1 MMATASWAAPGL
13 KSDWPEAAHLNLIAS
28 THMFKLM
35 WRSTFRH
42 PLRTGLTVGGMAVA
56 VLAFCLLRTMVAAW
70 YSGVELASPLRLVT
84 RNAVSLLF
92 PLPLSYLTK
101 IQALPGIKNVGYAYW
116 FEGIYGDKKNFFP
129 QFATSLPSY
138 LDMYPEFIFPPDQKM
153 ALVRDRRG
161 CAAGRK
167 LANRFG
173 WRLGDGIV
181 LKGTY
186 FQGEYRFVLR
196 AIYDGRDPNTDE
208 TQFFFHWDYLNETLK
223 KTAPQM
229 ADQVGW
235 YMVQVERPDL
245 APVVSQ
251 EIDSLFKNSLAETL
265 TETEAAFNM
274 SFIEMTSSILLAIR
288 VVSWVVIGVILV
300 VLANTMAMNARE
312 RLGEYAV
319 LKTLGFRPRHLVG
332 LIVGESLILALVGGG
347 LGLSLSFPVIGFFPK
362 DVEQYFPGL
371 FITSSTLVMGLSAA
385 LAVGLLAALLPA
397 WRAARVGIA
406 EALRR
411 VG

>member
-1 MMATASWAAPGL
+1 
-13 KSDWPEAAHLNLIAS
+13 
-28 THMFKLM
+28 MFKLM
-35 WRSTFRH
+35 WRSSFRH
-42 PLRTGLTVGGMAVA
+42 PLRTGLTILGMAVA
-56 VLAFCLLRTMVAAW
+56 VLAFCLLRTLVAAW

-84 RNAVSLLF
+84 RNAVSILF
-92 PLPLSYLTK
+92 PLPISYLPK
-101 IQALPGIKNVGYAYW
+101 IQAIPGIRNVGYAYW
-116 FEGIYGDKKNFFP
+116 FEGIYVDTKNFFP
-129 QFATSLPSY
+129 QFAASLPSY
-138 LDMYPEFIFPPDQKM
+138 LDMYPEFIVPPDQKL
-153 ALVRDRRG
+153 ALVKDRRG

-167 LANRFG
+167 LARRFG
-173 WRLGDGIV
+173 WRIGDAIV

-186 FQGEYRFVLR
+186 FQGEYRLVLR
-196 AIYDGRDPNTDE
+196 AIYDGRYPNTDE
-208 TQFFFHWDYLNETLK
+208 TQFFFHWDYLNEALK
-223 KTAPQM
+223 KSAPQM

-235 YMVQVERPDL
+235 YMIQVERPDL

-251 EIDSLFKNSLAETL
+251 RIDADFKNSLAETL
-265 TETEAAFNM
+265 TETEAAFNLG
-274 SFIEMTSSILLAIR
+274 FVEMTSSILWAIR

-319 LKTLGFRPRHLVG
+319 LKTLGFRPLQLAG
-332 LIVGESLILALVGGG
+332 LIVGESLLLALVGGV
-347 LGLSLSFPVIGFFPK
+347 LGLLLSFPVIGLFPK

-371 FITSSTLVMGLSAA
+371 YISRPTILIGMATAM
-385 LAVGLLAALLPA
+385 AVGLFAALVPA

>member
-1 MMATASWAAPGL
+1 V
-13 KSDWPEAAHLNLIAS
+13 
-28 THMFKLM
+28 FKLI

-42 PLRTGLTVGGMAVA
+42 PLRTGLTVLGMAVA
-56 VLAFCLLRTMVAAW
+56 VLAFCLLRTVVAAW
-70 YSGVELASPLRLVT
+70 YSGVELSSPLRLVT
-84 RNAVSLLF
+84 RNSVSLLF
-92 PLPLSYLTK
+92 PLPLSYLSK
-101 IQALPGIKNVGYAYW
+101 IQAIPGIRNVGYAYW
-116 FEGIYGDKKNFFP
+116 FEGIYIDKKNFFP
-129 QFATSLPSY
+129 QFALSIPGY
-138 LDMYPEFIFPPDQKM
+138 LEMYPEFIFPPDQKL
-153 ALVRDRRG
+153 ALTKDRRG

-167 LANRFG
+167 LAKRFG
-173 WRLGDGIV
+173 WRVGDAIE

-186 FQGEYRFVLR
+186 FQGEYRFILR

-223 KTAPQM
+223 KTVPQI

-235 YMVQVERPDL
+235 YMIQVERPDL

-251 EIDSLFKNSLAETL
+251 EIDAAFKNSLAETL
-265 TETEAAFNM
+265 TETEAAFNL
-274 SFIEMTSSILLAIR
+274 SFVEMTSSILLAIR

-319 LKTLGFRPRHLVG
+319 LKTLGYRPRHLAG
-332 LIVGESLILALVGGG
+332 LIVGESLLLALVGGS
-347 LGLSLSFPVIGFFPK
+347 LGLVLSFPMIKMFPK

-371 FITSSTLVMGLSAA
+371 FISQPTMILGLATA
-385 LAVGLLAALLPA
+385 LAVGVLAAVLPA

-406 EALRR
+406 EALRK